1 MNTGFHFF
9 TEFHYWLYGAVL
21 ASARLFPAFML
32 MPFLN
37 HSTVS
42 GLFKFPLIFLL
53 GAALWPQSGAFI
65 QQLSILDYIGL
76 LVKELVTGLIMA
88 MFLCFPYWAIHAV
101 GSFIDNQR
109 GATISS
115 SLSPLTGVDSS
126 ELANFFNLMAVVVI
140 LEAGGATVFLNVMQN
155 SYLLWPSATW
165 DFPPLLD
172 VLRFIDTMVAQAV
185 RIASPVITMFLA
197 TEMLLGLLAR
207 YTPQLNAFSIALTVK
222 SAIGFGVLLL
232 YMSPILPAEIT
243 NLQHYFLP

>member
-1 MNTGFHFF
+1 MNISFHFF

-32 MPFLN
+32 LPFLS

-42 GLFKFPLIFLL
+42 GLFKFPLVFLL
-53 GAALWPQSGAFI
+53 GATLWPHSASFI
-65 QQLSILDYIGL
+65 QELSILDYTGL
-76 LVKELVTGLIMA
+76 LIKELVTGLIMA
-88 MFLCFPYWAIHAV
+88 IFLCFPYWVIHAV

-140 LEAGGATVFLNVMQN
+140 LEAGGAVVFLDVMQN
-155 SYLLWPSATW
+155 SYLLWPPATW
-165 DFPPLLD
+165 NFPPLLD
-172 VLRFIDTMVAQAV
+172 ALRFIDTMVAQAV

-197 TEMLLGLLAR
+197 TEILLGLLSR

-222 SAIGFGVLLL
+222 SAVGFGVLLL
-232 YMSPILPAEIT
+232 YMSPILPAEII
-243 NLQHYFLP
+243 NLQNYFLP